1 MAELFLRIGKQL
13 RAAEGDEISKTFEHT
28 YHECVHLA
36 MYVAA
41 KAREVGHHPD
51 IDIRWQRI
59 RFGITTHDAGHR
71 ITDLDWHI
79 NAIAAG
85 HGAEPVPGRR
95 RLAASS
101 GYPRHQSPGQG
112 DPGLRHGRNAPRA
125 AAQSRS

>member
-1 MAELFLRIGKQL
+1 MAVATPLTD
-13 RAAEGDEISKTFEHT
+13 AEIEQRLAGLDGWIRDGDAITRTFEHT

-71 ITDLDWHI
+71 ITDLDFGLARHI
-79 NAIAAG
+79 DTIAAG
-85 HGAEPVPGRR
+85 HGAKPVPT
-95 RLAASS
+95 
-101 GYPRHQSPGQG
+101 G
-112 DPGLRHGRNAPRA
+112 DA
-125 AAQSRS
+125 